1 MAINFLNTVLI
12 EGSSTELKVKGSGSY
27 DTANIVMGN
36 AAKSDSFSID
46 TRNDPGGNYT
56 TLSFD
61 SYQTT
66 GTSTITLGDNYVNL
80 GTAGSSRV
88 TINSSGN
95 VGIGTTSPAAKL
107 DIESTTSGVLLPR
120 MTTAQVNAI
129 SSPSNGLTVYNTT
142 LNTLCFYNG
151 SSWWKVS
158 AQTM

>member
-1 MAINFLNTVLI
+1 MANEFKIRKGLI
-12 EGSSTELKVKGSGSY
+12 VEGASGGNVVDVQGSQGQLFSVTDDLSGSIF
-27 DTANIVMGN
+27 AV
-36 AAKSDSFSID
+36 SDISGVPI
-46 TRNDPGGNYT
+46 
-56 TLSFD
+56 FD
-61 SYQTT
+61 
-66 GTSTITLGDNYVNL
+66 V
-80 GTAGSSRV
+80 
-88 TINSSGN
+88 NSSGISYFDGK
-95 VGIGTTSPAAKL
+95 VGIGTTSPDAKL

>member
-151 SSWWKVS
+151 SSWQKVNH
-158 AQTM
+158 ANM